1 MTALYSWCRRWI
13 SLLIVIAVLAV
24 VSIDM
29 PHIYGPPIRA
39 DGEGYHLWTRALLE
53 GDLTFR
59 HYKDWSG
66 MSLADANRQIYQ
78 NKYPPGLALLRFP
91 VMMFLVDREPG
102 GQVISPAEHWANQI
116 LGGVALAL
124 VGFFFLRTC
133 QLLELPNW
141 CGHVGLL
148 ALVFGS
154 GLFHYATF
162 DASFSHVYSALGAAL
177 LTWLAVRAVVNPPHR
192 LPVLLTIETCFLFI
206 LIRNTNILMFGAL
219 VVAYFYALR
228 HRGVLTRRGGLRD
241 LAVLLIGTAAGIAV
255 QLSYNYYAQGRLTLS
270 SYGSEPF
277 EWHRPMLRSVLFSYD
292 RGLFNY
298 YPVVAVMLAAAW
310 AVRRTRLA
318 AAAFTLLILTYA
330 TLYGFW
336 WSWKLGAG
344 FGHRGFVELMPVAGV
359 LFVAALATMNARGRA
374 IIVAG
379 AAVCT
384 LLTINFMIGIWTYS
398 LPMDQTDPT
407 TYWAFVYGEES
418 VWITAW
424 KHLVH

>member
-1 MTALYSWCRRWI
+1 
-13 SLLIVIAVLAV
+13 
-24 VSIDM
+24 
-29 PHIYGPPIRA
+29 
-39 DGEGYHLWTRALLE
+39 
-53 GDLTFR
+53 
-59 HYKDWSG
+59 
-66 MSLADANRQIYQ
+66 
-78 NKYPPGLALLRFP
+78 
-91 VMMFLVDREPG
+91 
-102 GQVISPAEHWANQI
+102 
-116 LGGVALAL
+116 
-124 VGFFFLRTC
+124 
-133 QLLELPNW
+133 
-141 CGHVGLL
+141 
-148 ALVFGS
+148 
-154 GLFHYATF
+154 
-162 DASFSHVYSALGAAL
+162 
-177 LTWLAVRAVVNPPHR
+177 
-192 LPVLLTIETCFLFI
+192 
-206 LIRNTNILMFGAL
+206 
-219 VVAYFYALR
+219 
-228 HRGVLTRRGGLRD
+228 
-241 LAVLLIGTAAGIAV
+241 
-255 QLSYNYYAQGRLTLS
+255 
-270 SYGSEPF
+270 
-277 EWHRPMLRSVLFSYD
+277 
-292 RGLFNY
+292 
-298 YPVVAVMLAAAW
+298 VMLAAAW